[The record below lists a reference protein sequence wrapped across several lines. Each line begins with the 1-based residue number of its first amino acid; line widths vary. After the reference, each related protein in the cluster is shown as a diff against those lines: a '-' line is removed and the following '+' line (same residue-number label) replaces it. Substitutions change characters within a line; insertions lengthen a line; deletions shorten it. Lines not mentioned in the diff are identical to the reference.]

1 MEKLPNAAESSLG
14 AVIAALNG
22 ENFETALSHWLGRC
36 LEIDNVTLLAYYQN
50 RAPSALYTQAADPR
64 VHAELASTYIGGA
77 YLLDPFHELHVKKAP
92 RGLYR
97 LKDIAPDQFHRNP
110 YYSRYYRCTTL
121 IDELAFVAY
130 SGTGVSLHV
139 CLGRDATSNRRFATR
154 EIETAQRIAPIVI
167 SLAEVRWSGLRSSGS
182 DPESYQDSEVARRL
196 IDAARAEHG
205 VSLSG
210 RQAAVALLILRGHSS
225 ASIGLRLGIS
235 PQTVK
240 VFRKQL
246 YRKCTISSQ
255 AELFSLM
262 MPLLR
267 G

>member
-1 MEKLPNAAESSLG
+1 MEKLPNAAETSLG
-14 AVIAALNG
+14 AAIAALNG
-22 ENFETALSHWLGRC
+22 DHFESKLHGWLNRC
-36 LEIDNVTLLAYYQN
+36 LEMDNITILVYYQN
-50 RAPSALYTQAADPR
+50 RAPSALYLQSKDPS
-64 VHAELASTYIGGA
+64 VHSEMETVYIGGA

-92 RGLYR
+92 KGLYR
-97 LKDIAPDQFHRNP
+97 LRDIAPDQFHRNP
-110 YYSRYYRCTTL
+110 YFSSYYSCTTL

-130 SGTGVSLHV
+130 PGKGVSLHI
-139 CLGRDATSNRRFATR
+139 CLGRDASSNRKFSTR
-154 EIETAQRIAPIVI
+154 EIEVAQRIAPIAI
-167 SLAEVRWSGLRSSGS
+167 GLAEVHWTGLSSTGDFQES
-182 DPESYQDSEVARRL
+182 DVSQRL
-196 IDAARAEHG
+196 IDAAKAEHG

-225 ASIGLRLGIS
+225 TSIGLRLGIS

>member
-1 MEKLPNAAESSLG
+1 MEKLPNAAEASLG
-14 AVIAALNG
+14 GAIAAINSDL
-22 ENFETALSHWLGRC
+22 FETRLHDWLNRC
-36 LEIDNVTLLAYYQN
+36 LDIDNITILVYYQN
-50 RAPSALYTQAADPR
+50 RAPSALYLQAKDPK
-64 VHAELASTYIGGA
+64 VHAEMETVYIGGA
-77 YLLDPFHELHVKKAP
+77 YLLDPFHELHVKRAP
-92 RGLYR
+92 KGVYR
-97 LKDIAPDQFHRNP
+97 LRDIAPDQFHRNP
-110 YYSRYYRCTTL
+110 YYTSYYRCTTL
-121 IDELAFVAY
+121 IDELTFISY
-130 SGTGVSLHV
+130 PGKGVSLHI
-139 CLGRDATSNRRFATR
+139 CLGRDATSNRKFSTR
-154 EIETAQRIAPIVI
+154 EVETAQRIAPIAVG
-167 SLAEVRWSGLRSSGS
+167 LAEVHWSGLSSSG
-182 DPESYQDSEVARRL
+182 DFKESEVAQRL
-196 IDAARAEHG
+196 IDAAKAEHG
-205 VSLSG
+205 VALSG